1 MKINKTKFSI
11 GSDPELFLKK
21 EIDGIMEYF
30 PAVTVVPGNK
40 YKPTPIDDEGR
51 NILVD
56 NVMLEFNTLPTLDVN
71 SFIKEHLTFLIFLK
85 KEMLKKKCVISK
97 ESFVTFHPRFL
108 KSESAETFGCEPDY
122 NAYTLDENI
131 SPEATV
137 DYRTAAGHIHIG
149 YDNKDYKKSIELI
162 KLLDLTLGVN
172 SVLVDSDRHRRMM
185 YGKAG
190 AHRMKDFGF
199 EYRVLSN
206 YWIFDKIK
214 LLEVYKGVE
223 RAFELYNIGYSMDKS
238 LEKKVIKTINNY
250 DTKMAMEIMN
260 KLNKIKK

>member
-21 EIDGIMEYF
+21 EINGIMEYF
-30 PAVTVVPGNK
+30 PAVTVVKGNK

-56 NVMLEFNTLPTLDVN
+56 NVMLEFNTLPTLDLN
-71 SFIKEHLTFLIFLK
+71 AFIKEHLTFLIYLE

-97 ESFVTFHPRFL
+97 KSFVTFHPRFL
-108 KSESAETFGCEPDY
+108 KSKSAETFGCDPDY
-122 NAYTLDENI
+122 NAYTQTQNI
-131 SPEATV
+131 PPEATV

-149 YDNKDYKKSIELI
+149 YDNKEYEKSIEMI
-162 KLLDLTLGVN
+162 KLLDLTLGVQ
-172 SVLVDSDRHRRMM
+172 SVLNDSDRHRRIM
-185 YGKAG
+185 YGQAG

-206 YWIFDKIK
+206 YWIFDKFK
-214 LLEVYKGVE
+214 LLEIYKGVE
-223 RAFELYNIGYSMDKS
+223 RAFELYNIGYSMDKA
-238 LEKKVIKTINNY
+238 LESRVIKTINKY
-250 DTKMAMEIMN
+250 DTKEAIEIIN
-260 KLNKIKK
+260 ELNKIKK